1 VLLTS
6 AALLLCSLKV
16 LLELLPGCALRPE
29 APEATR
35 EEAEGA
41 AVVTG
46 LVFEEGVGTRE
57 EVVVA
62 VGPGCVGG
70 GGEKKEFRAA
80 VAAEGEGDMR
90 AATRGEPPKGG
101 PRYI

>member
-1 VLLTS
+1 M
-6 AALLLCSLKV
+6 LCSLNV

-41 AVVTG
+41 AVLTG
-46 LVFEEGVGTRE
+46 LIFEEGVGTRE
-57 EVVVA
+57 EVAVAVAVA
-62 VGPGCVGG
+62 VGAGWVGA

-80 VAAEGEGDMR
+80 VAAEGEGDKR
-90 AATRGEPPKGG
+90 GDIRGEPFEGG

>member
-1 VLLTS
+1 MLLTS
-6 AALLLCSLKV
+6 AALLLCSLNV

-41 AVVTG
+41 AVVIG
-46 LVFEEGVGTRE
+46 FVFEEGVGTRE
-57 EVVVA
+57 EVAVA
-62 VGPGCVGG
+62 VGVGCVGSG
-70 GGEKKEFRAA
+70 GGKNELRDA
-80 VAAEGEGDMR
+80 VTAEGEGDMR
-90 AATRGEPPKGG
+90 GTTRGEPPKGE